1 MATGITFVD
10 EGTID
15 EVYGGEDSA
24 GDESSSDSE
33 SGEEESDESEEE
45 SDREEEN
52 EADNWVIGAREPT
65 RLDFTDDQGLNTDL
79 PDNPSFS
86 DYFNLLFPDN
96 LFEDIA
102 RQTNKYARE
111 TLAYLRGRDN
121 LPPNSRFRSWP
132 ENGVTSG
139 EIKAFLAM
147 TIAMGL
153 VNQENIQDYWSTDEV
168 LSTPFFP

>member
-52 EADNWVIGAREPT
+52 EADNWVIVLAN
-65 RLDFTDDQGLNTDL
+65 RLD
-79 PDNPSFS
+79 S
-86 DYFNLLFPDN
+86 
-96 LFEDIA
+96 
-102 RQTNKYARE
+102 
-111 TLAYLRGRDN
+111 
-121 LPPNSRFRSWP
+121 
-132 ENGVTSG
+132 TSQM
-139 EIKAFLAM
+139 IKA
-147 TIAMGL
+147 
-153 VNQENIQDYWSTDEV
+153 
-168 LSTPFFP
+168 